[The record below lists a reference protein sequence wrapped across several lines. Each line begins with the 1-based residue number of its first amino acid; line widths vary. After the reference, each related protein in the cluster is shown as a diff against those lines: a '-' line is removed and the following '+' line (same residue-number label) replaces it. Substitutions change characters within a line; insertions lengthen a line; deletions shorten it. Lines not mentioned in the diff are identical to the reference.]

1 MTTISSIIATTHKN
15 PRSLIIATSPAAHLH
30 AST

>member
-1 MTTISSIIATTHKN
+1 MATISSIIAIIHKN
-15 PRSLIIATSPAAHLH
+15 PRSLMAISPAVNLH

>member
-1 MTTISSIIATTHKN
+1 MTTISSIIATIHKN
-15 PRSLIIATSPAAHLH
+15 PRSLISTSLAVNLH

>member
-1 MTTISSIIATTHKN
+1 MTTISSIIATIHKN
-15 PRSLIIATSPAAHLH
+15 PSSLIATSPAVNLH

>member
-1 MTTISSIIATTHKN
+1 MTTISSIITIKHKN
-15 PRSLIIATSPAAHLH
+15 PRSLIATSPAVNLH